1 MKLNNSHITELLNY
15 DNSYGCTV
23 IGTDEAG
30 RGSGIGAVFAG
41 AVYFP
46 CINGEIIE
54 KLSKLNDSKQL
65 SKKQREELYK
75 IIKLETINSVVSID
89 VEEIERINI
98 LNASLKAMKLAVNN
112 VIKQVNKKN
121 LIVLI
126 DGNKLIKDF
135 EYLQKYVIKGDST
148 SAAIAGASILAKVER
163 DNYVTELSKQYPQYG
178 WDRNMGYLSKEHLE
192 AIDKYGITPLHR
204 KSYLTKH
211 FAKSKQLSLL

>member
-1 MKLNNSHITELLNY
+1 MKSNIIELLNY
-15 DNSYGCTV
+15 DKSYGCTV

-46 CINGEIIE
+46 DINENLIS

-75 IIKLETINSVVSID
+75 IVKNETINSVAAVE
-89 VEEIERINI
+89 VEEIEKINI
-98 LNASLKAMKLAVNN
+98 LNASLKAMRVAVEN
-112 VIKQVNKKN
+112 VIRQIGSKKF
-121 LIVLI
+121 IVLI

-135 EYLQKYVIKGDST
+135 EYPQKYVIKGDSI
-148 SAAIAGASILAKVER
+148 SASIAGASILAKVER
-163 DNYVTELSKQYPQYG
+163 DNYVVELSKQYPQYD
-178 WDRNMGYLSKEHLE
+178 WDKNMGYLTKAHLN
-192 AIDKYGITPLHR
+192 AIDKFGITPLHR

-211 FAKSKQLSLL
+211 FAQSKQLSLL